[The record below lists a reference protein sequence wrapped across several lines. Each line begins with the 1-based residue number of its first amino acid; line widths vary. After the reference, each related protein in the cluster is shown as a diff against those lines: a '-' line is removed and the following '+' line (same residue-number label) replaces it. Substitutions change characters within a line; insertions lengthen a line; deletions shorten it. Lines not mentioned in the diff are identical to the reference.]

1 MTHPMETAKRR
12 RSALTPTTSP
22 RTGLDYVV
30 TLSGRFDAAPWSE
43 PITLGL
49 RYVPDDLVL
58 APAPLQAYLAVLGA
72 SKWETLEQLGASM
85 AGDIDAELLPRWMRV
100 RLTTRVMDQEHRVDF
115 EQTKPGWD
123 NRMLLARLKID

>member
-1 MTHPMETAKRR
+1 MTHPLETAKRR
-12 RSALTPTTSP
+12 RVALTPTASP

-30 TLSGRFDAAPWSE
+30 TLSGRLDVPSWSAP
-43 PITLGL
+43 IAVTL
-49 RYVPDDLVL
+49 RYVPDDLVI
-58 APAPLQAYLAVLGA
+58 PPSSFQAYLAIVGSLE
-72 SKWETLEQLGASM
+72 WETLEQLSANV

-100 RLTTRVMDQEHRVDF
+100 QLATRVGENDHRVDF